1 MSEITVSYFSD
12 LNVKSRTRRV
22 SFPHA
27 TWYALHEAILGQ
39 MTHGEH
45 FACYRNPNGGVVALD
60 RDGITARV

>member
-27 TWYALHEAILGQ
+27 TWSTLHEAILGQ

-45 FACYRNPNGGVVALD
+45 FACYRNLNGGVVALD
-60 RDGITARV
+60 RDGTTARV